1 MAEVT
6 VAAGAPRRWSVRIA
20 AVHTD
25 PSGRRAV
32 LTSADD
38 AVAAIADGATV
49 GLGGAVTAGHPMTL
63 VRALARSGVR
73 DLTLVAVTGGI
84 EVDLLIACGCV
95 SKVAGAY
102 VGVESVAGVGPVFR
116 RAVEAG
122 DVEVVDLDE
131 AHCVMGL
138 RAAGHGLPFLPWRGG
153 VGTDLTV
160 VNPSLVAF
168 EDPIRGEPL
177 IAVPALELDVALIYA
192 ETADVYGNAQVVG
205 TGAMDQL
212 LGNAARRVIVQCDRI
227 VPTETIRAQPERT
240 WYWADTAVV
249 HAPFGTHPYSNAGMI
264 ADQEHLAE
272 FVAAAR
278 GEDLPGWL
286 ERYVHGPATHED
298 YLEAIGIRRL
308 VSLLV

>member
-1 MAEVT
+1 LAEVT
-6 VAAGAPRRWSVRIA
+6 VAAREAHRWTIGIA
-20 AVHTD
+20 APHPD
-25 PSGRRAV
+25 QPGRRAV
-32 LTSADD
+32 LSSADD
-38 AVAAIADGATV
+38 AVARIPDGAVV

-63 VRALARSGVR
+63 VRALARRQVR

-84 EVDLLIACGCV
+84 EVDLLIASGCV

-122 DVEVVDLDE
+122 EVEVIELDE

-153 VGTDLTV
+153 VGTDFTR

-168 EDPIRGEPL
+168 DDPVRGEPL
-177 IAVPALELDVALIYA
+177 LAVPALELDFALIYA
-192 ETADVYGNAQVVG
+192 EAADAYGNAQVVG
-205 TGAMDQL
+205 TGAMDNL
-212 LGNAARRVIVQCDRI
+212 LGNAAERVIVQADRI
-227 VPTETIRAQPERT
+227 VSTETVRADPGRT
-240 WYWADTAVV
+240 WFWPETTVV
-249 HAPFGTHPYSNAGMI
+249 HAPFGTHPYSNAWMI
-264 ADQEHLAE
+264 ADEEHLVE
-272 FVAAAR
+272 FAAASR
-278 GEDLPGWL
+278 GGDLPAWL

-298 YLEAIGIRRL
+298 YLEAIGIRRI